1 MGQLRYFS
9 MPKVSLQ
16 SCPMDPLGY
25 PIPPL
30 LPTAVLPCGL
40 LRTGQVGKPQRG
52 KQRGNRTSPGC
63 GLKDIKTGTQRQI
76 QHGLRALKPCPAPGP
91 PPPTPSLLTGL
102 SLPLQ
107 DSSPR
112 CPALCPAGRPPPQT
126 VTHPRLPSFPS
137 FLFPGAAPS
146 LPAGFLGPQIS
157 RASRTTTTT
166 TANRTLEQLE
176 ELFSAEASLPLLE

>member
-1 MGQLRYFS
+1 MWSPQNGPGQEASKGEAEREPDQSRLW
-9 MPKVSLQ
+9 PKRHQNRDSEA
-16 SCPMDPLGY
+16 DTTRA
-25 PIPPL
+25 PP
-30 LPTAVLPCGL
+30 PP
-40 LRTGQVGKPQRG
+40 
-52 KQRGNRTSPGC
+52 
-63 GLKDIKTGTQRQI
+63 
-76 QHGLRALKPCPAPGP
+76 KPCPAPGP
-91 PPPTPSLLTGL
+91 PHPTHSLLTGL

-126 VTHPRLPSFPS
+126 LTHPRLPSFPS
-137 FLFPGAAPS
+137 FLFLGASPS